1 MHQPTKICALPWVD
15 QQFFKPAIST
25 HQILSK
31 TFFREGDPSPAA
43 YCRKL
48 SYFCQVK
55 LFYTKKENPPR
66 AQRAAVTK
74 LRHFEGFCRF
84 EVVCV
89 VCCVCSVVCLVLS
102 LCVLSVVCGSVSAL
116 PQCCCS
122 TAPVLPQY
130 RPSAHPVLVQYLHS
144 IDPVLP
150 QYCPSTAPVLP
161 QYLVQCCHS
170 TVPVLPQYFPSTP
183 TVLPHSIRRDMSI

>member
-1 MHQPTKICALPWVD
+1 MQSAHTN
-15 QQFFKPAIST
+15 
-25 HQILSK
+25 
-31 TFFREGDPSPAA
+31 
-43 YCRKL
+43 
-48 SYFCQVK
+48 FCQK
-55 LFYTKKENPPR
+55 LFSGRETPLLLHSAENYLMFVRLNSSTLKKENPPR

-161 QYLVQCCHS
+161 QYLFQ
-170 TVPVLPQYFPSTP
+170 
-183 TVLPHSIRRDMSI
+183 